1 MVWDTVLKVL
11 VLIGITFV
19 PALELRASIPYGL
32 FMNGYKETFHW
43 STVVII
49 CVLANIGLAFVFY
62 WLLDTFI
69 KWLRQRW
76 AWFARLYERLVARAQ
91 RKIHKHVEKYGEWG
105 IALFIG
111 VPLPGTGVIT
121 GALASYA
128 MGLNRKKYYVA
139 SILGVLI
146 AATAVT
152 LVCLLGDAAVR
163 KWFIKEI

>member
-1 MVWDTVLKVL
+1 MVVKILI
-11 VLIGITFV
+11 LIGVTFV
-19 PALELRASIPYGL
+19 PALELRASIPLGIFKY
-32 FMNGYKETFHW
+32 TDFHW
-43 STVVII
+43 ATVVAI
-49 CVLANIGLAFVFY
+49 CVAANIALAFVFY
-62 WLLDTFI
+62 WLLDTVVH
-69 KWLRQRW
+69 WLCHQW
-76 AWFARLYERLVARAQ
+76 AWFARIYERVVARAQ
-91 RKIHKHVEKYGEWG
+91 RRIHKNVERYGEWG

-152 LVCLLGDAAVR
+152 LVCLLGGAAWR
-163 KWFIKEI
+163 EFFTKDL